1 MPVAG
6 TVGVQV
12 PGIDAAGMSVSGAPS
27 GAMDLEI
34 CEEALVA
41 CGFAKGPN
49 GVYAQGAV
57 SSTAME
63 R

>member
-1 MPVAG
+1 MP
-6 TVGVQV
+6 GV
-12 PGIDAAGMSVSGAPS
+12 DAAGMSVSGAPS